1 MGMGNTDECSHG
13 HGPAF
18 SSTSIINVMLLQL
31 SELLF
36 FIIENGGTMYN
47 YSPGSKHDST
57 AYSSF
62 ALNRTG
68 YDHRNPKHEIK

>member
-1 MGMGNTDECSHG
+1 MNATMDMGLLFHQS
-13 HGPAF
+13 
-18 SSTSIINVMLLQL
+18 SIINVMLLQL